1 VHIMQAGREI
11 MIFVNPHKIDDLWV
25 AVLLKAIAV
34 KVEDQLDYP
43 WIIRVVWIRET
54 KVVDYLR

>member
-1 VHIMQAGREI
+1 MQAGREI
-11 MIFVNPHKIDDLWV
+11 MVFVNPQQIDDLWV
-25 AVLLKAIAV
+25 QTLLKAIAV

-43 WIIRVVWIRET
+43 GIIRVVGIREI